1 MRLHPGQA
9 KSGRQKSQNK
19 ETSTFTTATND
30 KDEKTSNAK
39 SEGIPKTF
47 PQSTTTTPKLKE
59 DEVKNSKL
67 KEDEVK
73 SSKLKNN
80 KVKNS
85 TGDEFGEEHL
95 PPVAETP
102 VTVYYVSKLSSRKS
116 FLVEVHRNHLFR
128 SKLFQSD

>member
-9 KSGRQKSQNK
+9 KSGLQKPQNK

-39 SEGIPKTF
+39 SEGSPKTF

-67 KEDEVK
+67 KDEVK
-73 SSKLKNN
+73 NPKLKDGE
-80 KVKNS
+80 VKNS
-85 TGDEFGEEHL
+85 TGDEFREEHL

-102 VTVYYVSKLSSRKS
+102 VTVYYVSKLYS
-116 FLVEVHRNHLFR
+116 
-128 SKLFQSD
+128 

>member
-1 MRLHPGQA
+1 MKEHTVVRLHPGQA
-9 KSGRQKSQNK
+9 NSGLEESQNK

-59 DEVKNSKL
+59 DEVK
-67 KEDEVK
+67 

-102 VTVYYVSKLSSRKS
+102 VTVYCVSKLYS
-116 FLVEVHRNHLFR
+116 
-128 SKLFQSD
+128 